1 MQNPQ
6 DQFSK
11 QATENSAKLTQD
23 ARTIKEEYR
32 DLLGIKSKLNDYDRE
47 AINLADKV
55 AQSAKDN
62 VVELG
67 RTGDLN
73 KQILKDR
80 KLLLDL
86 DRELLIVSKGLGT
99 EQQGQAQKLAAYN
112 TERLSVLSQIE
123 SIQQELLDLDEVQ
136 QALAIQELS
145 NLSSQLA
152 TLESQTDQLL
162 EQTDLDTQRLALA
175 IQTKNQQEKN
185 FNLKKEEVNI
195 QDQINKKLGLTGN
208 ALEGIQEVGGKF
220 VKGFGIE
227 KVTEHMREFAEEAIR
242 SGKEVSR
249 LKILGEGVKVAFKNL
264 GGFLTDPAV
273 RIAAIVEGFGEMDK
287 QQREF
292 RKLTGQNVD
301 SFDTLNGKITTS
313 AEYIKAAAELSKE
326 LGVNA
331 SVVFTPE
338 TIVEVAE
345 LTDNM
350 GLAVK
355 EAANLAKLSKVTGT
369 ELVDNAH
376 AIEHGFQNFVKQN
389 KTALNFGQV
398 MSDVGKAS
406 SALTISLGSNP
417 EKIAEAAMEAR
428 KLGLSLEQVDKIAD
442 SLLNFE
448 ESISNELEA
457 ELLTGKDLNLEK
469 AREAALNNDIATLSK
484 EIGKNQE
491 VLSAFSSGNR
501 IQQEA
506 IAKSMGMS
514 REEMANMIYQQQIQ
528 NGLSAEQASKAA
540 DISLAEAQRLTA
552 QEQITKAV
560 EKLTQLA
567 GMFLTPLNLI
577 LSNTVALGAVFTVI
591 AVATL
596 PKIVGGVKGFV
607 GSLQEGLSTTKELA
621 KNFLGLFKKGGLQ
634 EAGGKIKDFFSGASD
649 KTKEV
654 ADKAGE
660 GAGAAADK
668 TKGITGKAGDNIKN
682 FLKGLAA
689 GLKAMS
695 DGKVLKG
702 ALTLIPTALGLTL
715 MTAAI
720 PAILALSIPGLGK
733 LFQANLTGIANG
745 LSALGKALPEIA
757 LGAASL
763 ALIGT
768 ALIPLT
774 FALSLLTP
782 LVESFGNVILKVFEG
797 MATLVKSVAESFV
810 ILMDSL
816 SLEKI
821 GNLMLLGPALLSASV
836 GLGAFA
842 LALAAAGVSSF
853 LGGGIIG
860 QIVMLAAMAEPLQIT
875 ANALTQMAVA
885 LMGVSTALSQ
895 IDTDKL
901 DSLNEFATTN
911 TIGSAVGGIV
921 NAITAPI
928 EALGSAI
935 GGGGEQSNE
944 LAEIKSILQQILNK
958 ETNIYMDATKVGTGF
973 AVGTS
978 KVQ

>member
-1 MQNPQ
+1 MDEK

-11 QATENSAKLTQD
+11 EAIALAAKLTRES
-23 ARTIKEEYR
+23 RTLKEEYKE
-32 DLLGIKSKLNDYDRE
+32 LLGIKTKLNDYDKE
-47 AINLADKV
+47 AVNLADKIQ
-55 AQSAKDN
+55 QSAKQN

-67 RTGDLN
+67 RSGDLV
-73 KQILKDR
+73 KELVKDR
-80 KLLLDL
+80 KIALDL
-86 DRELLIVSKGLGT
+86 ERELII
-99 EQQGQAQKLAAYN
+99 AQKSLSEK
-112 TERLSVLSQIE
+112 ERQSAQELLKNRNQQLSVLTGLEEIQEQILTANGE
-123 SIQQELLDLDEVQ
+123 ELELLLLQKKTLVDGLAVLEGQYDVLLESNSLDVQ
-136 QALAIQELS
+136 RYALALQSQQLQEE
-145 NLSSQLA
+145 NL
-152 TLESQTDQLL
+152 ENK
-162 EQTDLDTQRLALA
+162 R
-175 IQTKNQQEKN
+175 
-185 FNLKKEEVNI
+185 KEESI
-195 QDQINKKLGLTGN
+195 QDQINKKLGITGN
-208 ALEGIQEVGGKF
+208 ALEGIEEIGGKF

-249 LKILGEGVKVAFKNL
+249 LQVLGEGVKAAFKNL
-264 GGFLTDPAV
+264 GSFLTDPTV
-273 RIAAIVEGFGEMDK
+273 VITSMVEGFGEMEK

-301 SFDTLNGKITTS
+301 VFDTLNGKITTS

-355 EAANLAKLSKVTGT
+355 EAASLAKLSKVTGT

-406 SALTISLGSNP
+406 SALTLSLGSNP
-417 EKIAEAAMEAR
+417 ERIAEAAMEAR

-491 VLSAFSSGNR
+491 ILSSFSSGNR

-733 LFQANLTGIANG
+733 MFQANMTGIAKG

>member
-1 MQNPQ
+1 MDEK

-11 QATENSAKLTQD
+11 EAIALAAKLTRES
-23 ARTIKEEYR
+23 RTLKEEYKE
-32 DLLGIKSKLNDYDRE
+32 LLGIKTKLNDYDKE
-47 AINLADKV
+47 AVNLADKIQ
-55 AQSAKDN
+55 QSAKQN

-67 RTGDLN
+67 RSGDLA
-73 KQILKDR
+73 KELVKDR
-80 KLLLDL
+80 KTALDL
-86 DRELLIVSKGLGT
+86 ERELIIAQKSLSET
-99 EQQGQAQKLAAYN
+99 EQKNAQKLLQNYEFRESTLNDIEDIQKRILTAEGKELEN
-112 TERLSVLSQIE
+112 LLNNKKVLTEG
-123 SIQQELLDLDEVQ
+123 LLILENEFNI
-136 QALAIQELS
+136 L
-145 NLSSQLA
+145 
-152 TLESQTDQLL
+152 LESSNV
-162 EQTDLDTQRLALA
+162 DTQRYALALKSK
-175 IQTKNQQEKN
+175 QLQEE
-185 FNLKKEEVNI
+185 NLENKRKEESI
-195 QDQINKKLGLTGN
+195 QDQINKKLGITGN
-208 ALEGIQEVGGKF
+208 ALEGIEEIGGKF

-249 LKILGEGVKVAFKNL
+249 LQVLGEGVKAAFKNL
-264 GGFLTDPAV
+264 GSFLTDPTV
-273 RIAAIVEGFGEMDK
+273 VITSMVEGFGEMEK

-301 SFDTLNGKITTS
+301 VFDTLNGKITTS

-355 EAANLAKLSKVTGT
+355 EAASLAKLSKVTGT

-567 GMFLTPLNLI
+567 GMLLTPLNLI

-733 LFQANLTGIANG
+733 MFQANMTGIAKG

>member
-1 MQNPQ
+1 M
-6 DQFSK
+6 
-11 QATENSAKLTQD
+11 L
-23 ARTIKEEYR
+23 
-32 DLLGIKSKLNDYDRE
+32 
-47 AINLADKV
+47 
-55 AQSAKDN
+55 
-62 VVELG
+62 
-67 RTGDLN
+67 
-73 KQILKDR
+73 
-80 KLLLDL
+80 
-86 DRELLIVSKGLGT
+86 
-99 EQQGQAQKLAAYN
+99 
-112 TERLSVLSQIE
+112 
-123 SIQQELLDLDEVQ
+123 
-136 QALAIQELS
+136 
-145 NLSSQLA
+145 
-152 TLESQTDQLL
+152 
-162 EQTDLDTQRLALA
+162 
-175 IQTKNQQEKN
+175 
-185 FNLKKEEVNI
+185 
-195 QDQINKKLGLTGN
+195 
-208 ALEGIQEVGGKF
+208 
-220 VKGFGIE
+220 
-227 KVTEHMREFAEEAIR
+227 
-242 SGKEVSR
+242 
-249 LKILGEGVKVAFKNL
+249 
-264 GGFLTDPAV
+264 
-273 RIAAIVEGFGEMDK
+273 
-287 QQREF
+287 
-292 RKLTGQNVD
+292 
-301 SFDTLNGKITTS
+301 
-313 AEYIKAAAELSKE
+313 
-326 LGVNA
+326 
-331 SVVFTPE
+331 
-338 TIVEVAE
+338 
-345 LTDNM
+345 
-350 GLAVK
+350 
-355 EAANLAKLSKVTGT
+355 
-369 ELVDNAH
+369 
-376 AIEHGFQNFVKQN
+376 
-389 KTALNFGQV
+389 
-398 MSDVGKAS
+398 
-406 SALTISLGSNP
+406 
-417 EKIAEAAMEAR
+417 
-428 KLGLSLEQVDKIAD
+428 
-442 SLLNFE
+442 
-448 ESISNELEA
+448 
-457 ELLTGKDLNLEK
+457 
-469 AREAALNNDIATLSK
+469 
-484 EIGKNQE
+484 
-491 VLSAFSSGNR
+491 
-501 IQQEA
+501 
-506 IAKSMGMS
+506 
-514 REEMANMIYQQQIQ
+514 
-528 NGLSAEQASKAA
+528 
-540 DISLAEAQRLTA
+540 
-552 QEQITKAV
+552 
-560 EKLTQLA
+560 
-567 GMFLTPLNLI
+567 LTPLNLI

-660 GAGAAADK
+660 GAGVAADK

-733 LFQANLTGIANG
+733 LFQANMTGIAKG

-901 DSLNEFATTN
+901 DSLNEFATN
-911 TIGSAVGGIV
+911 TSISSAVGGIV
-921 NAITAPI
+921 SAITAPI
-928 EALGSAI
+928 QALGSAI

>member
-1 MQNPQ
+1 
-6 DQFSK
+6 
-11 QATENSAKLTQD
+11 
-23 ARTIKEEYR
+23 
-32 DLLGIKSKLNDYDRE
+32 
-47 AINLADKV
+47 
-55 AQSAKDN
+55 
-62 VVELG
+62 
-67 RTGDLN
+67 
-73 KQILKDR
+73 
-80 KLLLDL
+80 
-86 DRELLIVSKGLGT
+86 
-99 EQQGQAQKLAAYN
+99 
-112 TERLSVLSQIE
+112 
-123 SIQQELLDLDEVQ
+123 
-136 QALAIQELS
+136 
-145 NLSSQLA
+145 
-152 TLESQTDQLL
+152 
-162 EQTDLDTQRLALA
+162 
-175 IQTKNQQEKN
+175 
-185 FNLKKEEVNI
+185 
-195 QDQINKKLGLTGN
+195 
-208 ALEGIQEVGGKF
+208 
-220 VKGFGIE
+220 
-227 KVTEHMREFAEEAIR
+227 
-242 SGKEVSR
+242 
-249 LKILGEGVKVAFKNL
+249 
-264 GGFLTDPAV
+264 
-273 RIAAIVEGFGEMDK
+273 
-287 QQREF
+287 
-292 RKLTGQNVD
+292 
-301 SFDTLNGKITTS
+301 
-313 AEYIKAAAELSKE
+313 
-326 LGVNA
+326 
-331 SVVFTPE
+331 
-338 TIVEVAE
+338 
-345 LTDNM
+345 
-350 GLAVK
+350 
-355 EAANLAKLSKVTGT
+355 
-369 ELVDNAH
+369 
-376 AIEHGFQNFVKQN
+376 
-389 KTALNFGQV
+389 
-398 MSDVGKAS
+398 
-406 SALTISLGSNP
+406 
-417 EKIAEAAMEAR
+417 MEAR

-567 GMFLTPLNLI
+567 GMLLTPLNLI

-733 LFQANLTGIANG
+733 MFQANMTGIAKG

>member
-567 GMFLTPLNLI
+567 GMFLTP
-577 LSNTVALGAVFTVI
+577 
-591 AVATL
+591 
-596 PKIVGGVKGFV
+596 
-607 GSLQEGLSTTKELA
+607 
-621 KNFLGLFKKGGLQ
+621 
-634 EAGGKIKDFFSGASD
+634 
-649 KTKEV
+649 
-654 ADKAGE
+654 
-660 GAGAAADK
+660 
-668 TKGITGKAGDNIKN
+668 
-682 FLKGLAA
+682 
-689 GLKAMS
+689 
-695 DGKVLKG
+695 
-702 ALTLIPTALGLTL
+702 
-715 MTAAI
+715 
-720 PAILALSIPGLGK
+720 K
-733 LFQANLTGIANG
+733 LFR
-745 LSALGKALPEIA
+745 
-757 LGAASL
+757 
-763 ALIGT
+763 
-768 ALIPLT
+768 
-774 FALSLLTP
+774 
-782 LVESFGNVILKVFEG
+782 
-797 MATLVKSVAESFV
+797 
-810 ILMDSL
+810 
-816 SLEKI
+816 
-821 GNLMLLGPALLSASV
+821 
-836 GLGAFA
+836 
-842 LALAAAGVSSF
+842 
-853 LGGGIIG
+853 II
-860 QIVMLAAMAEPLQIT
+860 
-875 ANALTQMAVA
+875 
-885 LMGVSTALSQ
+885 
-895 IDTDKL
+895 
-901 DSLNEFATTN
+901 
-911 TIGSAVGGIV
+911 
-921 NAITAPI
+921 
-928 EALGSAI
+928 
-935 GGGGEQSNE
+935 
-944 LAEIKSILQQILNK
+944 
-958 ETNIYMDATKVGTGF
+958 
-973 AVGTS
+973 
-978 KVQ
+978 

>member
-1 MQNPQ
+1 M
-6 DQFSK
+6 DEKDLFSK
-11 QATENSAKLTQD
+11 AASKFAAKITRES
-23 ARTIKEEYR
+23 RTLKEEYKE
-32 DLLGIKSKLNDYDRE
+32 LLGIKTKLNDYDKE
-47 AINLADKV
+47 AVNLADKIQ
-55 AQSAKDN
+55 QSAKQN

-67 RTGDLN
+67 RSGDLV
-73 KQILKDR
+73 KELVKDR
-80 KLLLDL
+80 KIALDL
-86 DRELLIVSKGLGT
+86 ERELII
-99 EQQGQAQKLAAYN
+99 AQKSLSEK
-112 TERLSVLSQIE
+112 ERQSAQELLKNRNQQLSVLTGLEEIQEQILTANGE
-123 SIQQELLDLDEVQ
+123 ELELLLLQKKTLVDGLAVLEGQYDVLLESNSLDVQ
-136 QALAIQELS
+136 RYALALQSQQLQEE
-145 NLSSQLA
+145 NL
-152 TLESQTDQLL
+152 ENK
-162 EQTDLDTQRLALA
+162 R
-175 IQTKNQQEKN
+175 
-185 FNLKKEEVNI
+185 KEESI
-195 QDQINKKLGLTGN
+195 QDQINKKLGITGN
-208 ALEGIQEVGGKF
+208 ALEGIEEIGGKF

-249 LKILGEGVKVAFKNL
+249 LQVLGEGVKAAFKNL
-264 GGFLTDPAV
+264 GSFLTDPTV
-273 RIAAIVEGFGEMDK
+273 VITSMVEGFGEMEK

-301 SFDTLNGKITTS
+301 VFDTLNGKITTS

-355 EAANLAKLSKVTGT
+355 EAASLAKLSKVTGT

-406 SALTISLGSNP
+406 SALTLSLGSNP
-417 EKIAEAAMEAR
+417 ERIAEAAMEAR

-491 VLSAFSSGNR
+491 ILSSFSSGNR

-514 REEMANMIYQQQIQ
+514 REEMANMI
-528 NGLSAEQASKAA
+528 
-540 DISLAEAQRLTA
+540 
-552 QEQITKAV
+552 AV

-567 GMFLTPLNLI
+567 GMLLTPLNLI

-733 LFQANLTGIANG
+733 MFQANMTGIAKG